1 MHVAHNTVPARQRLA
16 AASAALDGGG
26 QRHSPAKARA
36 QLRRSAVIA
45 AILAVVGVGMLASPA
60 NAARTIGKSFAGN
73 LLPDQQIANNG
84 YRFIMQRDGNLVLYN
99 GKNRACWA
107 SGTYGLNGTHA
118 DYSGDWVLG
127 NPYLTL
133 QAWFGELR
141 RYNGQW
147 NRTPS
152 FPTNVSINSR
162 GEVWI
167 AYKKFVSC

>member
-1 MHVAHNTVPARQRLA
+1 MQVAISTVPARQRPAPATA
-16 AASAALDGGG
+16 APSCGRR
-26 QRHSPAKARA
+26 RHGPAGAFG
-36 QLRRSAVIA
+36 QLRRSGVLA
-45 AILAVVGVGMLASPA
+45 AILAVVGIGLVAGPATAAQTVG
-60 NAARTIGKSFAGN
+60 TSFAGN
-73 LLPDQQIANNG
+73 LLPDQQIASGG

-99 GKNRACWA
+99 RYNRACWA
-107 SGTYGLNGTHA
+107 SGTYGMNGTYA
-118 DYSGDWVLG
+118 DYSGDWVRN

-141 RYNGQW
+141 RWNGQW
-147 NRTPS
+147 SRRPS